1 MMMHVD
7 YEMPGNVRPLAIFHK
22 CRRSAGWQ
30 STQPSKGR
38 RSKRI
43 QMSVFH
49 FPLGCLPS
57 IPFCNSLPPSLPL
70 LPLFFPSGGGINY
83 TVAREIERHG
93 HSSSAYSRRTDAE
106 IELGIGGRE
115 GAAEWSADDEG
126 TEGAFTQ
133 VMIHCSW
140 MQCKLCI

>member
-1 MMMHVD
+1 MCGRSQYSTNVED
-7 YEMPGNVRPLAIFHK
+7 RLAGNPHNHQKAEDRNGSKCPCSIFPLAACH
-22 CRRSAGWQ
+22 
-30 STQPSKGR
+30 PSLFA
-38 RSKRI
+38 I
-43 QMSVFH
+43 H
-49 FPLGCLPS
+49 C
-57 IPFCNSLPPSLPL
+57 PPPLPL